1 MRRIILTPTGKP
13 PVIFTG
19 RHVDTF
25 RKKVGCS
32 RFSISVYATRKPRN
46 GFFYV
51 LKEIKPCLTDTEVAF
66 FPSLADAVERLEM
79 NMRSLEYAASI
90 FSETHKAC
98 PSGTCKTKE
107 VFP

>member
-25 RKKVGCS
+25 RKKVSCS
-32 RFSISVYATRKPRN
+32 RFSISVYATRKPCN

-51 LKEIKPCLTDTEVAF
+51 IKEIKPCQTDTEVAF

-79 NMRSLEYAASI
+79 DMRSFKYAASI
-90 FSETHKAC
+90 FSEKHKAC

>member
-1 MRRIILTPTGKP
+1 MRRIVLTPTGKA

-19 RHVDTF
+19 SHVDTF
-25 RKKVGCS
+25 QKKVSCS
-32 RFSISVYATRKPRN
+32 RFSMSVYATRKPLN

-51 LKEIKPCLTDTEVAF
+51 LNERKPCRTDTEVIF
-66 FPSLADAVERLEM
+66 CPSLADAFERLKM

-90 FSETHKAC
+90 FSEKHKTC

>member
-19 RHVDTF
+19 SHVDTF
-25 RKKVGCS
+25 RTKVQCS
-32 RFSISVYATRKPRN
+32 SFSISVYATRKPRN

-51 LKEIKPCLTDTEVAF
+51 LKETKPCWTYTEVIF
-66 FPSLADAVERLEM
+66 FPSLADALGRLKM
-79 NMRSLEYAASI
+79 NMGSLEYAASI
-90 FSETHKAC
+90 FSEIPKTC
-98 PSGTCKTKE
+98 PPGTCKIKE